1 MKLTSYLG
9 LCVQTLFGLIQ
20 FFEIAQ
26 PANAIGDSPS
36 LADHLTANTVTD
48 SCQRIGRVLKAN
60 ENSLMHAENTS
71 LCAETVIQT
80 PPGRPSSALCFA
92 NLETV
97 VIPAGQTGRGGDL
110 CPPVA
115 LVCDEE
121 RGCAPEDPRSPEEL
135 QDSPRIVRP
144 YNNTTSIDDRPTF
157 SWKHIAGV
165 DYYIL
170 RVEDL
175 SGTDR
180 NREDRYFV
188 SEMRTGDPIEFQY
201 PFEKP
206 LTPGNQYITTV
217 EGVSNS
223 GDRRIVRSR
232 SYFKM
237 IDRKTHSEIDRA
249 IAQLDRLDLSPR
261 EQLLDRHAIYI
272 SHELFDLA
280 IVMLEN
286 WIAEHPHDSEVV
298 GLLEDLKKSQ
308 QI

>member
-1 MKLTSYLG
+1 MKLTGYLG

-26 PANAIGDSPS
+26 PLRAIEHSPS
-36 LADHLTANTVTD
+36 LAGNLTTD
-48 SCQRIGRVLKAN
+48 SCQRIGRVLRAN
-60 ENSLMHAENTS
+60 DNSLISAENTA

-80 PPGRPSSALCFA
+80 PPGRQLSALCFE

-97 VIPAGQTGRGGDL
+97 VIPAGQTWRGGDL

-135 QDSPRIVRP
+135 QNSPRIVSP
-144 YNNTTSIDDRPTF
+144 YNTASIDDRPTF

-175 SGTDR
+175 SGSDQ
-180 NREDRYFV
+180 NRESRYTP
-188 SEMRTGDPIEFQY
+188 SAMTTGDPIEFQY
-201 PFEKP
+201 PFDKP
-206 LTPGNQYITTV
+206 LTPGNEYITTV
-217 EGVSNS
+217 EGISNTS
-223 GDRRIVRSR
+223 DRRIVRSR
-232 SYFKM
+232 SYLKM
-237 IDRKTHSEIDRA
+237 LDGKTHSQIDRA

-286 WIAEHPHDSEVV
+286 WIADHPHDSEIV
-298 GLLEDLKKSQ
+298 GLLEDLKKNQ